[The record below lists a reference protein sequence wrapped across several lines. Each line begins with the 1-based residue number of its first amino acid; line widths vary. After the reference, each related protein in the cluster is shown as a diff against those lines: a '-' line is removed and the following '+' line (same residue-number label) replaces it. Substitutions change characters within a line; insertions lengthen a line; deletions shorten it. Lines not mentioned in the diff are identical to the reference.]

1 MECFRKYYET
11 LFEEKECDLEKHKNL
26 LKTWNPPINNK
37 QLEMANKIEEY
48 EVKLAIEKIAEG
60 KSPGEDGITSSF
72 YKIHQH
78 KLIPILTELFNF
90 FLNNEIPTEFKKGIL
105 TSIQGKRGH
114 YKIYSKII
122 NNRILKI
129 LPNII
134 SKYQN
139 GFIPGRLLHNNIIA
153 LDLALEKGDSNTI
166 ITFYDFEKASTQ
178 YRTEH

>member
-1 MECFRKYYET
+1 MEDR
-11 LFEEKECDLEKHKNL
+11 
-26 LKTWNPPINNK
+26 
-37 QLEMANKIEEY
+37 IEEY

-90 FLNNEIPTEFKKGIL
+90 FLNNEIPTEFKNGIL
-105 TSIQGKRGH
+105 TSIYKGKGDVLEISNRRPITLLNVD

-153 LDLALEKGDSNTI
+153 LDLAMEKSDRNTI
-166 ITFYDFEKASTQ
+166 ITFYDFEKAFDSISHKALISVPCQ
-178 YRTEH
+178 N